1 MKSKLPVEEFTTP
14 NPVTVPGD
22 LSIDEARLLMREY
35 DIRHLP
41 VLRED
46 IVVGIV
52 SDRDLRVAQ
61 GLGSEHKLQIR
72 VADIMA
78 SDPVSVDASTPLDE
92 VAFEM
97 SARKIGSVLVNKD
110 SGDFL
115 GIFTVTDAL
124 DALIEI
130 VRTGR

>member
-1 MKSKLPVEEFTTP
+1 M
-14 NPVTVPGD
+14 PGD

-78 SDPVSVDASTPLDE
+78 SDPVSVNASTPLDE